1 MDEHS
6 EGHEFALGFV
16 AVDSELAGEGI
27 LIDMGLL
34 GVHDDKKR
42 L

>member
-1 MDEHS
+1 VDEDA

-16 AVDSELAGEGI
+16 AVDGQLAGECV
-27 LIDMGLL
+27 LIDVGFFD
-34 GVHDDKKR
+34 VH